1 MSIGYYLEPLSE
13 DVVPAVEEDGEGEE
27 SRVLIYPE
35 HNGVSQS
42 VSGGLAWSCSDI
54 YRPWVAQHVE
64 TAGVG

>member
-1 MSIGYYLEPLSE
+1 MSIRYYLEPLGE

-42 VSGGLAWSCSDI
+42 VSQSVVAW
-54 YRPWVAQHVE
+54 
-64 TAGVG
+64 AGPALTFTDLGSPST